1 MDPYKVLGVDPS
13 ASDEEVKKA
22 YKQLAKKYHPDMNI
36 GAENIAEIERKF
48 KDIQNAYNTI
58 MDQRER
64 GSQPGYGQGYGQ
76 QGYGGYGGQTY
87 GNPFGGFDPFGGAFG
102 GYGQQQSQPEH
113 PIEIQ
118 AAINYINARRFAE
131 ARNVL
136 DSYTGPKDAFWYYL
150 SALAYQGIGSNIK
163 AKEHAE
169 KAAHME
175 PDNFQY
181 HHLVQQL
188 NGRGHAYTQRQTTY
202 HTVNLCTG
210 NWCIDMLILNALCN
224 CCCCG
229 RGFC

>member
-22 YKQLAKKYHPDMNI
+22 YKKLAKKYHPDMNV

-48 KDIQNAYNTI
+48 KEIQNAYNTI
-58 MDQRER
+58 MDQREHAAN
-64 GSQPGYGQGYGQ
+64 GYSQ
-76 QGYGGYGGQTY
+76 QGYGGQQAY
-87 GNPFGGFDPFGGAFG
+87 GGFDPFGGAFG
-102 GYGQQQSQPEH
+102 GYGQQQQEPQQ

-118 AAINYINARRFAE
+118 AAVNYINARRYAE

-150 SALAYQGIGSNIK
+150 SALAHQGLGNNIN

-169 KAAHME
+169 RAAHME

-188 NGRGHAYTQRQTTY
+188 NGRGSAYTQSSTTY
-202 HTVNLCTG
+202 RTVNLCTG

-224 CCCCG
+224 CCCFG
-229 RGFC
+229 RMC

>member
-13 ASDEEVKKA
+13 ATDEEIKKA
-22 YKQLAKKYHPDMNI
+22 YKRLSKKYHPDMNLD
-36 GAENIAEIERKF
+36 AENIDEIERKF
-48 KDIQNAYNTI
+48 KEVQNAYNTI
-58 MDQRER
+58 NEQRER
-64 GSQPGYGQGYGQ
+64 GSQPGYGGQ
-76 QGYGGYGGQTY
+76 QAYGGYGGS
-87 GNPFGGFDPFGGAFG
+87 PFGGFDPFGGAFG
-102 GYGQQQSQPEH
+102 GYSQQQEPQQ

-118 AAINYINARRFAE
+118 AAINYINARRYAE

-150 SALAYQGIGSNIK
+150 SARAHHGMGNNIQ

-169 KAAHME
+169 QAVYLD

-181 HHLVQQL
+181 HHFMQQL
-188 NGRGHAYTQRQTTY
+188 NGRGQAYTQRQTTY